1 MIASRHRPKLRPNEE
16 IASAVPPWWK
26 NSTTTNTHGTIAA
39 AISSDRRRSTR
50 SVHSSSATI
59 GISATVDDGF
69 SCHTTSATPAVTGST
84 ITWKL

>member
-1 MIASRHRPKLRPNEE
+1 MRPNEE

-26 NSTTTNTHGTIAA
+26 NRTITNTHGTIAA
-39 AISSDRRRSTR
+39 AIISDRRRSLR
-50 SVHSSSATI
+50 NAHSSSATI

-84 ITWKL
+84 MTPKL